1 MREDLTKVAD
11 EFSVKF
17 SKNDVNR
24 IDEVV
29 EKNETILFASSTNCV
44 IKSVNTKKT
53 EKYPGIAI
61 LTNKRFIFTYK
72 IMLSWTIESFP
83 VSEIQALN
91 CSGNGLTGG
100 HVQIH
105 TVVKTYDILVTYKK
119 DIAQKIERAFENA
132 RMNSANYGSAAPSNS
147 NTDVLEQIEKLAALK
162 DKGVLSD
169 SEFEEKKKEL
179 LSRI

>member
-1 MREDLTKVAD
+1 MREDLTKVVD
-11 EFSVKF
+11 EFGVKL
-17 SKNDVNR
+17 SKNDEKR
-24 IDEVV
+24 IDEVI
-29 EKNETILFASSTNCV
+29 EKNETILFASNTNCV
-44 IKSVNTKKT
+44 IKSVNTNKT
-53 EKYPGIAI
+53 DKYPGIAI
-61 LTNKRFIFTYK
+61 LTDKRFIFTYK
-72 IMLSWTIESFP
+72 IMLSWTIEAFP

-119 DIAQKIERAFENA
+119 GIAQKIESTFESA
-132 RMNSANYGSAAPSNS
+132 RMNSANSGSATSLNS
-147 NTDVLEQIEKLAALK
+147 NVDITEQIEKLANLRE
-162 DKGVLSD
+162 KGILSD